1 MPQLTISNET
11 EMYLTGRFMQDLI
24 LHFPELDGARLTPD
38 LEDRIRRLVEESYRN
53 NPLYNNSS
61 PREPMEVVID
71 CLMIEKKIENNPV
84 YARIRRQGI
93 FEPFSIDI
101 TPREITSLL
110 WMLRDNRLPYSQF
123 NNNTTLETIDN
134 FIEKVELKAKA
145 RSEGRNLLHGKMSGL
160 LDPSA
165 KRANLIGNN
174 RPAMKKALGMEGFAT
189 TVGSFLTNAPR
200 IQRESKGTV
209 DPALRNL
216 RSVAE
221 GNNVMPLRNRGTGVA
236 RTNLNYSGLS
246 KVNTSLFKG
255 GLRKRKTRRNYKKNK
270 SLKITR
276 RMKH

>member
-1 MPQLTISNET
+1 MP
-11 EMYLTGRFMQDLI
+11 DLI
-24 LHFPELDGARLTPD
+24 LHFPELDGATLTPD

-53 NPLYNNSS
+53 NPLHSNSS

-71 CLMIEKKIENNPV
+71 CLMIEKKIENNPA
-84 YARIRRQGI
+84 YARTRMRGI
-93 FEPFSIDI
+93 FEPFSINI
-101 TPREITSLL
+101 TPEEVTSLL
-110 WMLRDNRLPYSQF
+110 WMLRDNRITYNL
-123 NNNTTLETIDN
+123 NNNITLETVDN
-134 FIEKVELKAKA
+134 FIEKVEELDKEIKLKTKA

-209 DPALRNL
+209 DPAIRNL

-221 GNNVMPLRNRGTGVA
+221 GKNVMPLRNRGTGVA
-236 RTNLNYSGLS
+236 GILNNSGLS

-255 GLRKRKTRRNYKKNK
+255 GRSKRKTHHK
-270 SLKITR
+270 SKSHRSRKATR
-276 RMKH
+276 RIKH

>member
-1 MPQLTISNET
+1 MPQLTISNEN
-11 EMYLTGRFMQDLI
+11 EIYMTGSYVPDLI
-24 LHFPELDGARLTPD
+24 LHFPELDGATLTPD
-38 LEDRIRRLVEESYRN
+38 LEDRIRRLVEERYRN
-53 NPLYNNSS
+53 NP
-61 PREPMEVVID
+61 PQEPMEVVID
-71 CLMIEKKIENNPV
+71 SLMIEKKIENNPV

-101 TPREITSLL
+101 TQGEITSLL
-110 WMLRDNRLPYSQF
+110 WMLRDNRLTYSL
-123 NNNTTLETIDN
+123 NNITLETVDN
-134 FIEKVELKAKA
+134 FIEKVEELDKEIKLKAKA

-209 DPALRNL
+209 DPAIRNL

-255 GLRKRKTRRNYKKNK
+255 GLRKRKTHRIRKGRSHKA
-270 SLKITR
+270 TR
-276 RMKH
+276 RTKH

>member
-1 MPQLTISNET
+1 MPQLTISNEH
-11 EMYLTGRFMQDLI
+11 EIYMTGEYVPDLI
-24 LHFPELDGARLTPD
+24 LHFPELDGATLTPD
-38 LEDRIRRLVEESYRN
+38 LEDRIRRLVEERYRN
-53 NPLYNNSS
+53 NPLQ
-61 PREPMEVVID
+61 EPMEVVID

-101 TPREITSLL
+101 TPKEFTSLL
-110 WMLRDNRLPYSQF
+110 WMLRDNRLTYSL
-123 NNNTTLETIDN
+123 NNITLETVDN
-134 FIEKVELKAKA
+134 FIEKVEELDKEIKLKAKA
-145 RSEGRNLLHGKMSGL
+145 RSQGRNLLHGKMSGL

-174 RPAMKKALGMEGFAT
+174 RPAMKKALGIEGFAT

-255 GLRKRKTRRNYKKNK
+255 GLRKRKTHRIRKGRSHKA
-270 SLKITR
+270 TR
-276 RMKH
+276 RTKH

>member
-1 MPQLTISNET
+1 MPQLTISNEH
-11 EMYLTGRFMQDLI
+11 EIYMTGEYVPDLI
-24 LHFPELDGARLTPD
+24 LHFPELDGATLTPD
-38 LEDRIRRLVEESYRN
+38 LEDRIRRLVEERYRN
-53 NPLYNNSS
+53 NPLQ
-61 PREPMEVVID
+61 EPMEVVID

-101 TPREITSLL
+101 TPKEFTSLL
-110 WMLRDNRLPYSQF
+110 WMLRDNRLTYSRT
-123 NNNTTLETIDN
+123 NITLETIDN
-134 FIEKVELKAKA
+134 LIEKVEELDKEIKLKAKA

-255 GLRKRKTRRNYKKNK
+255 GLRKRKTRRIRKGRSRKA
-270 SLKITR
+270 TR

>member
-1 MPQLTISNET
+1 
-11 EMYLTGRFMQDLI
+11 
-24 LHFPELDGARLTPD
+24 
-38 LEDRIRRLVEESYRN
+38 
-53 NPLYNNSS
+53 
-61 PREPMEVVID
+61 
-71 CLMIEKKIENNPV
+71 
-84 YARIRRQGI
+84 
-93 FEPFSIDI
+93 
-101 TPREITSLL
+101 
-110 WMLRDNRLPYSQF
+110 MLRDNRLTYSL
-123 NNNTTLETIDN
+123 NNITLKTIDN
-134 FIEKVELKAKA
+134 FIEKVEELDKEIKLKAKA
-145 RSEGRNLLHGKMSGL
+145 RSQGRNLLHGKMSGL

-255 GLRKRKTRRNYKKNK
+255 GLRKRKTRRIRKGRSRKA
-270 SLKITR
+270 TR

>member
-1 MPQLTISNET
+1 MPQLTISNEH
-11 EMYLTGRFMQDLI
+11 EIYMTGEYVPDLI
-24 LHFPELDGARLTPD
+24 LHFPELDGATLTPD
-38 LEDRIRRLVEESYRN
+38 LEDRIRRLVEERYRN
-53 NPLYNNSS
+53 NPLQ
-61 PREPMEVVID
+61 EPMEVVID

-101 TPREITSLL
+101 TPKEFTSLL
-110 WMLRDNRLPYSQF
+110 WMLRDNRLTYSL
-123 NNNTTLETIDN
+123 NNITLETVDN
-134 FIEKVELKAKA
+134 FIEKVEELDKEIKLKAKA

-255 GLRKRKTRRNYKKNK
+255 GLRKRKTRRIRKGRSRKA
-270 SLKITR
+270 TR

>member
-1 MPQLTISNET
+1 MPQLTISNEH
-11 EMYLTGRFMQDLI
+11 EMYMTGAYVPDLI
-24 LHFPELDGARLTPD
+24 LHFPELDGATLTPD
-38 LEDRIRRLVEESYRN
+38 LEDRIRRLVEERYRN
-53 NPLYNNSS
+53 NP
-61 PREPMEVVID
+61 PQEPMEVVID
-71 CLMIEKKIENNPV
+71 SLMIEKKIENNPV

-101 TPREITSLL
+101 TPEEFTSLL
-110 WMLRDNRLPYSQF
+110 WMLRDNRLTYSL
-123 NNNTTLETIDN
+123 NNITLKTIDN
-134 FIEKVELKAKA
+134 FIEKVEELDKEIKLKAKA

-255 GLRKRKTRRNYKKNK
+255 GLRKRKTRRIRKGRSRKA
-270 SLKITR
+270 TR
-276 RMKH
+276 RTKH

>member
-1 MPQLTISNET
+1 
-11 EMYLTGRFMQDLI
+11 
-24 LHFPELDGARLTPD
+24 
-38 LEDRIRRLVEESYRN
+38 
-53 NPLYNNSS
+53 
-61 PREPMEVVID
+61 MEVVID
-71 CLMIEKKIENNPV
+71 SLMIEKKIENNPV

-101 TPREITSLL
+101 TPEEFTSLL
-110 WMLRDNRLPYSQF
+110 WMLRDNRLTYSL
-123 NNNTTLETIDN
+123 NNITLKTIDN
-134 FIEKVELKAKA
+134 FIEKVEELDKEIKLKAKA

-255 GLRKRKTRRNYKKNK
+255 GLRKRKTRRIRKGRSRKA
-270 SLKITR
+270 TR

>member
-1 MPQLTISNET
+1 MPQLTISNEH
-11 EMYLTGRFMQDLI
+11 EIYMTGEYVPDLI
-24 LHFPELDGARLTPD
+24 LHFPELDGATLTPD
-38 LEDRIRRLVEESYRN
+38 LEDRIRRLVEERYRN
-53 NPLYNNSS
+53 NPLQ
-61 PREPMEVVID
+61 EPMEVVID

-101 TPREITSLL
+101 TPKEFTSLL
-110 WMLRDNRLPYSQF
+110 WMLRDNRLTYSL
-123 NNNTTLETIDN
+123 NNITLETVDN
-134 FIEKVELKAKA
+134 FIEKVEELDKEIKLKAKA
-145 RSEGRNLLHGKMSGL
+145 RSQGRNLLHGKMSGL

-255 GLRKRKTRRNYKKNK
+255 GLRKRKTRRIRKGRSRKA
-270 SLKITR
+270 TR

>member
-1 MPQLTISNET
+1 MPQLTISNEH
-11 EMYLTGRFMQDLI
+11 EIYMTGEYVPDLI
-24 LHFPELDGARLTPD
+24 LHFPELDGATLTPD
-38 LEDRIRRLVEESYRN
+38 LEDRIRRLVEERYRN
-53 NPLYNNSS
+53 NPLQ
-61 PREPMEVVID
+61 EPMEVVID

-101 TPREITSLL
+101 TPKEFTSLL
-110 WMLRDNRLPYSQF
+110 WMLRDNRLTYSL
-123 NNNTTLETIDN
+123 NNITLKTIDN
-134 FIEKVELKAKA
+134 FIEKVEELDKEIKLKAKA
-145 RSEGRNLLHGKMSGL
+145 RSQGRNLLHGKMSGL

-255 GLRKRKTRRNYKKNK
+255 GLRKRKTRRIRKGRSRKA
-270 SLKITR
+270 TR